1 MKTFNSF
8 LNEDSSVLSS
18 ALEEIKYVSTLRETL
33 NDLGYKLVELYKQP
47 LTETNYYYRVLVQPV
62 NDSLIS
68 VLANSDGN
76 GKLPRCTISWDS
88 QNNID
93 YSDTRLEE
101 FISAIQ
107 DAKKVCEILDNIDWS
122 KVQIRC
128 V

>member
-18 ALEEIKYVSTLRETL
+18 ALEEIKYVSTLRENL
-33 NDLGYKLVELYKQP
+33 NDLGYKLVELYRQP
-47 LTETNYYYRVLVQPV
+47 LTELSYYYRVLVQPV

-122 KVQIRC
+122 KVQIRNI
-128 V
+128 